1 MKGSKGS
8 QALPARDFTNLATKN
23 GLVAFRQR
31 AADLEP
37 SEAMLFK
44 YDLWLS
50 RGSNWRPGP
59 WVEAR
64 SRVLVVGGALGAGV
78 LAGATGSVP
87 KHFSAGSAPEARPVS
102 TSYVSSMAL
111 AFSSLLTPESWLIC
125 EQGRFQGGRLTPQ
138 RESLAEWFRRH
149 RGNGDVVR

>member
-1 MKGSKGS
+1 
-8 QALPARDFTNLATKN
+8 
-23 GLVAFRQR
+23 
-31 AADLEP
+31 
-37 SEAMLFK
+37 
-44 YDLWLS
+44 
-50 RGSNWRPGP
+50 
-59 WVEAR
+59 
-64 SRVLVVGGALGAGV
+64 VVGGALGAGV